1 MSSKVLTGL
10 AAAAFGLIATAALAQ
25 NPDAPLR
32 NRDTDP
38 VLPDQSQTPPDRVRP
53 SADAP
58 PADSSLSDKLSRSDG
73 VIKPS
78 GNAAPGMV
86 VTPPDPNPGSMPVI
100 RPNTDA
106 K

>member
-1 MSSKVLTGL
+1 MSKVLTGL
-10 AAAAFGLIATAALAQ
+10 AAAAFGLIAGAALAQ

-32 NRDTDP
+32 GRDTDP
-38 VLPDQSQTPPDRVRP
+38 VLPPQNQTPPDRVRP

-58 PADSSLSDKLSRSDG
+58 PADSSLSDKLRKSDG
-73 VIKPS
+73 VIRPPDD
-78 GNAAPGMV
+78 AAPGLV

-100 RPNTDA
+100 RPGTEA